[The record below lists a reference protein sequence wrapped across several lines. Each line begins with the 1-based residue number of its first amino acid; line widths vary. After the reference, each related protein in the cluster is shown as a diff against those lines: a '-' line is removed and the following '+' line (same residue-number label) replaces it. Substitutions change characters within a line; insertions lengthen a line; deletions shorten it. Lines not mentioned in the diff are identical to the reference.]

1 MCLLPVS
8 FVGAMVL
15 GDWLLTSQGY
25 QSGTEDIELGAILK
39 AGVPAMLVLVTPTLP
54 AAWFGLKAKKLG
66 HPDWLAPV
74 LAAGVIA
81 AAAVAL
87 NLLQLSVVLVRQL

>member
-1 MCLLPVS
+1 MRWAWVSLCLLPVS
-8 FVGAMVL
+8 FVGAV
-15 GDWLLTSQGY
+15 
-25 QSGTEDIELGAILK
+25 LK
-39 AGVPAMLVLVTPTLP
+39 AGVPATLVLVAPTLS

-81 AAAVAL
+81 AASIAL
-87 NLLQLSVVLVRQL
+87 NLLQLSVFLVQ